1 MHRFSK
7 INNDLFCLGGD
18 EFIYIFSISKMEL
31 VSSFKLV
38 NMQFRSILT
47 LTNNTIL
54 GGEYQKEGN
63 NYFIQ
68 FKINEKNKIKEISRK
83 ENVHNTIIW
92 QMAILNNNDEGEKII
107 SVSDDYYIK
116 IWELNHFFFLN

>member
-1 MHRFSK
+1 MKF
-7 INNDLFCLGGD
+7 
-18 EFIYIFSISKMEL
+18 Y
-31 VSSFKLV
+31 
-38 NMQFRSILT
+38 SILT
-47 LTNNTIL
+47 LSNNTIL
-54 GGEYQKEGN
+54 GGTN
-63 NYFIQ
+63 NHFIQ
-68 FKINEKNKIKEISRK
+68 FKINEKNEIKEISRK